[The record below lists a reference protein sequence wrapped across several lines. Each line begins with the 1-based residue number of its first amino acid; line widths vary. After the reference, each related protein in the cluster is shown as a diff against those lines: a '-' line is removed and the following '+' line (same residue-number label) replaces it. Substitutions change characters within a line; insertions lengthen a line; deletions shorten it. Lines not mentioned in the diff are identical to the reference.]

1 MVGVGG
7 LAALINVAILL
18 VVAVADRAIELIVR
32 NFATSRLLSHGKV
45 PVVHDSDTWLPFLP
59 RSVVKYRRHP
69 GRFDSAT
76 MFRVYLR
83 TTGSLTFVFLRVC
96 FASYTLYRLVHSPS
110 HHI

>member
-7 LAALINVAILL
+7 LAALINIVILL

-32 NFATSRLLSHGKV
+32 NFATSRLLSHGKA

-69 GRFDSAT
+69 GTFDT
-76 MFRVYLR
+76 GKMFRAYLC
-83 TTGSLTFVFLRVC
+83 TTVSLTFVFFRLG
-96 FASYTLYRLVHSPS
+96 FASYIMYGLVHRPS